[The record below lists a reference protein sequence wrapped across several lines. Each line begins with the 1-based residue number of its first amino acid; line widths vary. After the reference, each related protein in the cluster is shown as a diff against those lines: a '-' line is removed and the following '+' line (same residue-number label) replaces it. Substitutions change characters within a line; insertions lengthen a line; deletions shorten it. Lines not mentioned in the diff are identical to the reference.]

1 MHACVRARAA
11 RSGRLAAPALACHP
25 VRAMIR
31 DLLHNP
37 PDDPFLPTEGIHN
50 LRDYGGY
57 RCADG
62 ARVKSGVLFRSGQHM
77 EASDSDLETIQRL
90 GIRTVIDLR
99 GTSERTRFP
108 CRRHAQ
114 FDAHVIAYDG
124 ETSNSPPHEGGGGAI
139 DMTAETARERMMAVY
154 NRMPVNPAMID
165 IFSRYFDALATRE
178 GASLVHC
185 FAGKDRTGIAASLL
199 LHVLGAHRDDVV
211 GEYLRTNDAPTREVL
226 ERQSLPRMEKHYA
239 SIDPG
244 AMTNLM
250 GVLPDYIETYFRE
263 VERISGSLDTY
274 LSLTLGVDPKKK
286 AQLRER
292 LLA

>member
-1 MHACVRARAA
+1 
-11 RSGRLAAPALACHP
+11 
-25 VRAMIR
+25 MIR
-31 DLLHNP
+31 TDPHNP
-37 PDDPFLPTEGIHN
+37 PSDPFLPMEGVHN

-57 RCADG
+57 GAADG
-62 ARVKSGVLFRSGQHM
+62 ARVKRGVLFRSGQHM
-77 EASDSDLETIQRL
+77 EASDTDLETIQGL

-139 DMTAETARERMMAVY
+139 DMTAETARERMLAVY
-154 NRMPVNPAMID
+154 TRMPVNPAMID
-165 IFSRYFDALATRE
+165 IFTRYFDALATRD

-199 LHVLGAHRDDVV
+199 LHILGAHRDDVIA
-211 GEYLRTNDAPTREVL
+211 EYLRTNEAPTREVL

-239 SIDPG
+239 SIAPE
-244 AMTNLM
+244 AMANLM

-286 AQLRER
+286 ALLRER

>member
-1 MHACVRARAA
+1 
-11 RSGRLAAPALACHP
+11 
-25 VRAMIR
+25 MIR
-31 DLLHNP
+31 TTEQEP
-37 PDDPFLPTEGIHN
+37 GGSPFLPTEGIHN

-57 RCADG
+57 PAAEG
-62 ARVKSGVLFRSGQHM
+62 ARVRRGVLFRSGQHL
-77 EASDSDLETIQRL
+77 EASDSDLETIRRL

-108 CRRHAQ
+108 CRRHAG
-114 FDAHVIAYDG
+114 FDAEVIAFEG

-139 DMTAETARERMMAVY
+139 EMTAQTARERMMAVY
-154 NRMPVNPAMID
+154 TRMPVNPAMID

-211 GEYLRTNDAPTREVL
+211 AEYMRTNDAPTREVL

-239 SIDPG
+239 SIDPD

-250 GVLPDYIETYFRE
+250 GVLPEYIETYFAE
-263 VERISGSLDTY
+263 VERISGSIDTY

-286 AQLRER
+286 ALLRER

>member
-1 MHACVRARAA
+1 
-11 RSGRLAAPALACHP
+11 
-25 VRAMIR
+25 
-31 DLLHNP
+31 
-37 PDDPFLPTEGIHN
+37 
-50 LRDYGGY
+50 
-57 RCADG
+57 
-62 ARVKSGVLFRSGQHM
+62 M

-154 NRMPVNPAMID
+154 TRMPVNPAMID

-185 FAGKDRTGIAASLL
+185 FAGKDRTGIAVSLL

>member
-1 MHACVRARAA
+1 
-11 RSGRLAAPALACHP
+11 
-25 VRAMIR
+25 MIR
-31 DLLHNP
+31 DLPQDP
-37 PDDPFLPTEGIHN
+37 PADPFLPTEGIHN

-57 RCADG
+57 AVAEG
-62 ARVKSGVLFRSGQHM
+62 ARVKRGVLFRSGQHL

-99 GTSERTRFP
+99 GASERTRFP
-108 CRRHAQ
+108 CRRHAR

-139 DMTAETARERMMAVY
+139 AMTAEIARERMLAVY
-154 NRMPVNPAMID
+154 TRMPVNPAMID
-165 IFSRYFDALATRE
+165 IFSRYFDALATRD

-211 GEYLRTNDAPTREVL
+211 GEYLRTNDAPTRAVL

-239 SIDPG
+239 DIAPE
-244 AMTNLM
+244 ALANLM
-250 GVLPDYIETYFRE
+250 GVLPEYIETYFRE

-274 LSLTLGVDPKKK
+274 LSRTLGVDDDKK
-286 AQLRER
+286 ALLRER